1 MKKHI
6 YICLLLIISL
16 LITGCGSQ
24 EPNYNPDSTISMTLS
39 NEPAT
44 LDPAMTYGL
53 TESSVE
59 LALFEGLTR
68 LDESNTPQPA
78 LAESWDISTDGL
90 TYTFHLRRD
99 IKWSDGTPITAQDF
113 VYSWLRALKPETG
126 CGNAYMFFN
135 IQKAEAYN
143 SEEAQAEEV
152 GIKALDD
159 YTLSVTL
166 AAPAPY
172 FLDLTA
178 FHAFYPVPKHVVENA
193 PDTWA
198 SNYKTIIGCGP
209 YKIIKWAHA
218 SEIVLEQ
225 NENYW
230 NKDVVKSQWIKMPI
244 SESKSTRLTMLESN
258 LTDIILDPPP
268 ADEER
273 LEKMG
278 LYKVAPLL
286 GTSYYV
292 FNVTKPPFD
301 NVKVRKAFAAA
312 VTRQELID
320 KVIKNGKQAAT
331 TFVPPGINANG
342 KDFAQETGSLINENP
357 QLAKEM
363 LAASGYKGEAVTI
376 LYNTN
381 EMNKAI
387 SEALQA
393 MWKEHLGVEAELTNQ
408 ETKVFYATRENGQ
421 YQIAI
426 ANWIADFADP
436 VNFLDVFSDKT
447 NDAQYHNPVYDHL
460 LKQAHKEADPAK
472 RLQLLHQAEKI
483 LFDDCVI
490 IPVYYT
496 NQVMVV
502 NPKFKGYIA
511 SPMGP
516 IDLIKAYKEK

>member
-59 LALFEGLTR
+59 LALFDGLTR

-166 AAPAPY
+166 TAPAPY

-209 YKIIKWAHA
+209 YKIIKWAHS

-258 LTDIILDPPP
+258 LTDIILDPPA

-342 KDFAQETGSLINENP
+342 KDFAQETG
-357 QLAKEM
+357 
-363 LAASGYKGEAVTI
+363 
-376 LYNTN
+376 
-381 EMNKAI
+381 
-387 SEALQA
+387 
-393 MWKEHLGVEAELTNQ
+393 
-408 ETKVFYATRENGQ
+408 
-421 YQIAI
+421 
-426 ANWIADFADP
+426 
-436 VNFLDVFSDKT
+436 
-447 NDAQYHNPVYDHL
+447 
-460 LKQAHKEADPAK
+460 
-472 RLQLLHQAEKI
+472 
-483 LFDDCVI
+483 
-490 IPVYYT
+490 
-496 NQVMVV
+496 
-502 NPKFKGYIA
+502 
-511 SPMGP
+511 
-516 IDLIKAYKEK
+516 